1 MAEIQ
6 SLHGSAERRKACG
19 TVISPDLMKKAAAH
33 IARAINNLHSV
44 DMHAAEIMHAA
55 VANANFDA
63 NIAEMTSYAIDVQLN
78 KCLDTQADLEV
89 PGKGQSLLEPETW
102 MEKHLWGLLNGNKS
116 FDAKLQGIADHV
128 SKCGVARP
136 SEKTTGIWLSLCVSL
151 HFKTLPSYSALFGHL
166 TDLKDMITAKEN
178 TWPFPL
184 VHIYPKSPALLPKHQ
199 YDHIFSADYELVNV
213 TAPKMREI
221 SIHHM
226 PLRSNHKLLKQS
238 HQQHALEL
246 MGDNVQSKQCSG
258 STTPKRS
265 HSFHGTPVKSELS
278 DSLGSSMSPT
288 PTAHACA
295 HDSPPTWASEL
306 MDALKGRPTDERWP
320 SPPAEAMDALLG
332 GPAWASELY
341 NLLGGNKEQQ
351 PAQPAQEPKLQRPSQ
366 AGVDNLK
373 QRLRPKAA
381 LSLRIQAA
389 PAEAHIPAALP
400 AIVDE
405 QPSAGVSIA
414 EYEKTATAALKS
426 VKAKREAAA
435 TERKKAAAAEA
446 AARKGAVAAKQ
457 SKSTKQ
463 SNPVRRR
470 ITGKQPVIQKP
481 SGCNP
486 KVQGTAAKRPQTGA
500 MKRPA
505 SATEYTPEFPPACP
519 DPDDKAAIEYNGGRM
534 YNRPDK
540 LRVIRNK
547 SDGYTENSFS
557 YKKWGRPEAFEAGL
571 KAIDKY
577 WADQKALL
585 ATVENNSDVS

>member
-1 MAEIQ
+1 
-6 SLHGSAERRKACG
+6 
-19 TVISPDLMKKAAAH
+19 
-33 IARAINNLHSV
+33 
-44 DMHAAEIMHAA
+44 
-55 VANANFDA
+55 
-63 NIAEMTSYAIDVQLN
+63 
-78 KCLDTQADLEV
+78 
-89 PGKGQSLLEPETW
+89 
-102 MEKHLWGLLNGNKS
+102 
-116 FDAKLQGIADHV
+116 
-128 SKCGVARP
+128 
-136 SEKTTGIWLSLCVSL
+136 
-151 HFKTLPSYSALFGHL
+151 
-166 TDLKDMITAKEN
+166 
-178 TWPFPL
+178 
-184 VHIYPKSPALLPKHQ
+184 
-199 YDHIFSADYELVNV
+199 
-213 TAPKMREI
+213 
-221 SIHHM
+221 
-226 PLRSNHKLLKQS
+226 
-238 HQQHALEL
+238 

-265 HSFHGTPVKSELS
+265 HSFLGTPVKSELS
-278 DSLGSSMSPT
+278 DSFESSVSPT

-320 SPPAEAMDALLG
+320 SPPAEAMDALLE

-389 PAEAHIPAALP
+389 PVEAHIPDALP

-405 QPSAGVSIA
+405 QPSARVSIA

-435 TERKKAAAAEA
+435 AERKKAAAAEA
-446 AARKGAVAAKQ
+446 AARKGAVAPKQ

-463 SNPVRRR
+463 SNPTRRR
-470 ITGKQPVIQKP
+470 ITGKQPLIQKP

-519 DPDDKAAIEYNGGRM
+519 DPDDRAAIEYNGGKI

-547 SDGYTENSFS
+547 RDGYTENSFS
-557 YKKWGRPEAFEAGL
+557 YNKWDRQEAFEAGL